1 MIEARG
7 LRFWVDM
14 ASREHCVFHA
24 NESIDRLALTCLLQ
38 VRMDWV
44 QWLMGRR
51 GAKVTAALRDTY
63 IVCLKQT
70 LTDT

>member
-63 IVCLKQT
+63 IGCLKQT

>member
-38 VRMDWV
+38 VRMD
-44 QWLMGRR
+44 
-51 GAKVTAALRDTY
+51 
-63 IVCLKQT
+63 
-70 LTDT
+70 